1 LVYKRTSYLPS
12 GYLTYIAM
20 ENHHLKKSKPSING
34 PFSMAMLNNQMVRE
48 HPIKTDDLGVWILS
62 EGNGEDTLW

>member
-1 LVYKRTSYLPS
+1 
-12 GYLTYIAM
+12 
-20 ENHHLKKSKPSING
+20 
-34 PFSMAMLNNQMVRE
+34 MAMLNNQMVRE